1 MTTKE
6 FLNLIDMKRFNEDGM
21 QMIIPIQEKF
31 PIDNNKT
38 KYDFTVNKKKK
49 IIINECGVVP
59 EDYDCFIEQFFKV
72 CRKSN
77 KKNDECYD
85 VIDLRE
91 LSDETCFVH
100 DRIKNVWL
108 IINF

>member
-6 FLNLIDMKRFNEDGM
+6 FLDLIDMKRINANGM

-31 PIDNNKT
+31 PIDENKT
-38 KYDFTVNKKKK
+38 KFDFTLNEDKKV
-49 IIINECGVVP
+49 IFDECGTIP
-59 EDYDCFIEQFFKV
+59 EDYDPFVEQYFNV
-72 CRKSN
+72 CRKTN

-85 VIDLRE
+85 IIDLLE
-91 LSDETCFVH
+91 LKDETLYVH
-100 DRIKNVWL
+100 DSKKNVWL